1 MMTLKEFGE
10 NLKNLNEVFEQLRK
24 NTRSRE
30 SERQLRLPVLT
41 GWCWTSSKKDILQ
54 FRKIFTEETESL
66 MIIATIGNP
75 VI

>member
-10 NLKNLNEVFEQLRK
+10 NLKNLNEAYEQLRK
-24 NTRSRE
+24 NISRK
-30 SERQLRLPVLT
+30 SERQLRLPVLS

-66 MIIATIGNP
+66 MIIATTGKA